1 MFLNYLKIALRNLWN
16 HKVFSS
22 INILGIA
29 AAVACSL
36 LLILTALHQ
45 FSFDRF
51 HTKGDKIYMLYQE
64 LYFASGTQLRGNA
77 PAPLHPILKAEAS
90 DLEAAVRWRGS
101 GASVEM
107 NGQVYDESIRYTDP
121 DFLDMFSFKLIE
133 GNRENALENL
143 NDILISESIAKKLF
157 KNQKVIGETIKVSA
171 EGSPKEFVVAGIIE
185 DRPDNSTLNYG
196 LITRFE
202 NCPGYHYEKDNWS
215 DFNHTLF
222 VQVKDNH
229 SPTALA
235 ESYKDI
241 VTKYFTEDIENV
253 NREGAS
259 PGVGA
264 DVVQF
269 KMMPFYNMYFG
280 NGTING
286 QGPSKAFPIGL
297 IILSFFILAIA
308 CINFVNLTLGG
319 SLSRAKEVGVRKVL
333 GANKR
338 QLLAQFWGE
347 ALFVLTIAL
356 LVGAAIA
363 QWILPEFNSTFRQSL
378 TLLQP
383 NLFIALGLILIFAG
397 LAGGGYPAIV
407 LSRFQ
412 AAQVLKGNTQIQ
424 KPGRL
429 RNVLLVVQFT
439 LSVLLISC
447 TIIVY
452 QQIDYL
458 RSKPLGYNQE
468 EVLSIPIG
476 EELDVEQMIGRL
488 RNELATYPTIKGVT
502 ASYANLGRGEDGGSV
517 TSIMGFEHE
526 DRIVQTHW
534 NRVDYD
540 FFETL
545 EIEFLEGRPF
555 SRDHPSDSASA
566 IIINETFAK
575 QLGEPPYTDLKL
587 EINEGEYTDI
597 IGVVEDY
604 HFKSLSDE
612 IAPLSLVLGGSDFR
626 LSYIFVRMEA
636 ENVPTTMDFIQKVWT
651 KINPTAIFQASFLN
665 ENTARLYMLEK
676 LMGRLFLIAAALAIF
691 LSCMGLFGVVL
702 MVISQRTKEIGIRKV
717 LGASVSN
724 IVSLVSKDFVKMM
737 LLSILIAT
745 PLAWWAMNKWLGTY
759 AYGIKIQW
767 WIFFFAGLIALAIAF
782 ITMSTQSIRA
792 ALLNPVESLRDE

>member
-1 MFLNYLKIALRNLWN
+1 MFFNYLKIALRNLWN
-16 HKVFSS
+16 HKMFSG
-22 INILGIA
+22 INIMGIA

-51 HTKGDKIYMLYQE
+51 HTKGESIYMLYQE
-64 LYFASGTQLRGNA
+64 LYFASGTKLRGNA
-77 PAPLHPILKAEAS
+77 PVPLHPILKAEAPE
-90 DLEAAVRWRGS
+90 LEAAVRWRGS
-101 GASVEM
+101 GASIEM

-121 DFLDMFSFKLIE
+121 DFLDMFSFKLLE
-133 GNRENALENL
+133 GDRKNALENF
-143 NDILISESIAKKLF
+143 NNILITESIAQKLF
-157 KNQKVIGETIKVSA
+157 KDQEALGETIKVSA
-171 EGSPKEFVVAGIIE
+171 EGFAKEFVVTGIIE
-185 DRPDNSTLNYG
+185 NRPDNSTLNYG

-202 NCPGYHYEKDNWS
+202 NCPGYHYEKDNWN
-215 DFNHTLF
+215 DYNHTLF

-235 ESYKDI
+235 GSFKDI
-241 VTKYFTEDIENV
+241 VSKYFTEDIENI

-259 PGVGA
+259 PGVGTE
-264 DVVQF
+264 VVQF
-269 KMMPFYNMYFG
+269 KMMPFYDMYFG
-280 NGTING
+280 NDAING

-356 LVGAAIA
+356 LVGTAIA

-378 TLLQP
+378 TLMQP
-383 NLFIALGLILIFAG
+383 NLFVALGLILIFAG

-412 AAQVLKGNTQIQ
+412 AAQVLKGNTKVQ

-452 QQIDYL
+452 QQINYL

-476 EELDVEQMIGRL
+476 EELDGEQVISRL
-488 RNELATYPTIKGVT
+488 RNELASYPAIKSVS

-526 DRIVQTHW
+526 DRIVRTHW

-545 EIEFLEGRPF
+545 EIKFIEGRPF
-555 SRDHPSDSASA
+555 SREHPSDSASA

-575 QLGEPPYTDLKL
+575 QLGEAPYTDLKL
-587 EINEGEYTDI
+587 EINEGEYTEV

-626 LSYIFVRMEA
+626 LSYIFVRMDA
-636 ENVPTTMDFIQKVWT
+636 ANVPTTMSFIQKAWT

-665 ENTARLYMLEK
+665 ENTARLYELEK
-676 LMGRLFLIAAALAIF
+676 IMGRLFLIAASLAIF

-737 LLSILIAT
+737 LLAILIAT

-759 AYGIKIQW
+759 AYGIEIQW
-767 WIFFFAGLIALAIAF
+767 WIFAVAGLIALAIAF
-782 ITMSTQSIRA
+782 FTMSTQSIRA
-792 ALLNPVESLRDE
+792 ALLNPVDSLRDE